1 MHRQLMWSRVIQLR
15 GPLTSSCKK
24 LQVKVGGVPRSTE
37 LREEEL
43 GGGWTGLITKLAN
56 VCVYQASFRVWMEG
70 ALG

>member
-1 MHRQLMWSRVIQLR
+1 MVQGDTAEGAPDKLMQETPGES
-15 GPLTSSCKK
+15 G
-24 LQVKVGGVPRSTE
+24 GGVPRSTE